1 MLSRFMGMNQSCSS
15 RPGPAMEQLNDT
27 SGTDTDTLSLS
38 SASDLSSECPET
50 KNDMNQNHGDDSNSD
65 DSSSAEYHDFSESGT
80 STGSTASSPSSL
92 TGEYGSD
99 MSDSE
104 EIGNNGNDCNHSQM
118 LHDLA
123 NLSEMC
129 TASESYAQHVE
140 RKLEIAIDQLAD
152 QEQEIESLTTEIENA
167 KTATETLQ
175 TELEKGK
182 KKAANLKTENISLK
196 KQLEQSG
203 VSSLK
208 KKLNDANR
216 ERDAAREEVNR
227 LKQEMETISNTN
239 TKTNDLNV
247 EQLISR
253 RNKKLANLSL
263 DGTDTD
269 AEAESEPDAV
279 SVSSSAT
286 TSVST
291 SGFITGH
298 EQRQLVTIVIALLM
312 VLKTNLSDLNRRVGE
327 SRADHVNDA
336 FTMLLA
342 LENRVKEATGRLIR
356 EIEACLLSMT
366 KRS

>member
-1 MLSRFMGMNQSCSS
+1 MLSRFMGMNKSCSS
-15 RPGPAMEQLNDT
+15 RPGPTMEQLNDI

-38 SASDLSSECPET
+38 SASDLSPECPET
-50 KNDMNQNHGDDSNSD
+50 NNDMNQNHGDDSNSD

-80 STGSTASSPSSL
+80 STGSTPSSPSSL
-92 TGEYGSD
+92 IGEYGSD

-104 EIGNNGNDCNHSQM
+104 EIGNNGNDCIYSQM

-152 QEQEIESLTTEIENA
+152 QEQEIESLTTGVENA

-227 LKQEMETISNTN
+227 LKQEMETISDTN

-253 RNKKLANLSL
+253 LNKKLGNLSL
-263 DGTDTD
+263 DGTETD
-269 AEAESEPDAV
+269 AEAESESDAV

-291 SGFITGH
+291 SGFVTGH
-298 EQRQLVTIVIALLM
+298 EQQQLVTIVIALLM

-342 LENRVKEATGRLIR
+342 LENRVKETTGRLIR